1 MFEEIIASYKKIF
14 NAIKSCLLKDILVHL
29 LIFIIDLYDYFKI
42 YFQELINIKSLLMK
56 LFDDQLFK
64 SVAH

>member
-42 YFQELINIKSLLMK
+42 YFQELINIKSLP
-56 LFDDQLFK
+56 
-64 SVAH
+64 